1 MREKKRQAFTGP
13 NVRSGRRDKESV
25 AAFYDKH
32 CARVYRVCMSFVRD
46 PHTAAD
52 LMQDTFMRW
61 LECKSPPRG
70 EKHEIAW
77 LVMTAGN
84 LCRDYLRRQKKFG
97 SDDIAKAYDIAAED
111 NSRRDS
117 ELLEAVRRLPEK
129 YRTAVY
135 LFYYEDMT
143 TEQIAQYT
151 KQRNSTVRSQL
162 TRARELLRRE
172 LGDDLNE

>member
-1 MREKKRQAFTGP
+1 MRNEHTLR
-13 NVRSGRRDKESV
+13 GRELA

-32 CARVYRVCMSFVRD
+32 CSMVYRVCMSFVRD
-46 PHTAAD
+46 PDTAAD

-70 EKHEIAW
+70 EQHEIAW

-84 LCRDYLRRQKKFG
+84 LCRDHLRRQKRTR
-97 SDDIAKAYDIAAED
+97 SEDISQAYGIAARD
-111 NSRRDS
+111 DSRRDS

-129 YRTAVY
+129 YRTAVF

-143 TEQIAQYT
+143 AEQIAKHT

-172 LGDDLNE
+172 LGDDPDE

>member
-1 MREKKRQAFTGP
+1 MREKKPSSAQR
-13 NVRSGRRDKESV
+13 NVSGRRSRESA
-25 AAFYDKH
+25 AAFYDRH
-32 CARVYRVCMSFVRD
+32 CARVYRVCLSFVRD
-46 PHTAAD
+46 PDTAAD

-70 EKHEIAW
+70 DKHEIAW

-84 LCRDYLRRQKKFG
+84 LCRDYLRRQKRF
-97 SDDIAKAYDIAAED
+97 SIEDISQAYDIVAED
-111 NSRRDS
+111 NTRRNG

-143 TEQIAQYT
+143 AEQIAQYT
-151 KQRNSTVRSQL
+151 NQRNSTVRSQL
-162 TRARELLRRE
+162 TRAREMLRKE
-172 LGDDLNE
+172 LGDDIDE

>member
-1 MREKKRQAFTGP
+1 MRNK
-13 NVRSGRRDKESV
+13 NMLRSSRDS
-25 AAFYDKH
+25 AAVFYDKH
-32 CARVYRVCMSFVRD
+32 CRRVYRVCMSFVAD
-46 PHTAAD
+46 PDTAAD

-61 LECKSPPRG
+61 LECKSPPEG
-70 EKHEIAW
+70 EQHEIAW

-84 LCRDYLRRQKKFG
+84 LCRDYLRRQKRM
-97 SDDIAKAYDIAAED
+97 SSEDISQAYDIAAKD
-111 NSRRDS
+111 DPLRDS

-143 TEQIAQYT
+143 AEQIAKYT

-162 TRARELLRRE
+162 TRARDMLRRE
-172 LGDDLNE
+172 LGDDPDE

>member
-1 MREKKRQAFTGP
+1 MREKRKL
-13 NVRSGRRDKESV
+13 RSGRYDRQSA
-25 AAFYDKH
+25 AAFYDKY
-32 CARVYRVCMSFVRD
+32 CAAVYRVCMSFVRD
-46 PHTAAD
+46 PDTAAD

-61 LECKSPPRG
+61 LECKSPPEG
-70 EKHEIAW
+70 EQHETAW

-84 LCRDYLRRQKKFG
+84 LCRDYLRRQKRFG
-97 SDDIAKAYDIAAED
+97 GEDISKAYDMSAED
-111 NSRRDS
+111 NSRRDG

-143 TEQIAQYT
+143 AEQIAQYT

-162 TRARELLRRE
+162 TRAREMLRRE

>member
-1 MREKKRQAFTGP
+1 MRNK
-13 NVRSGRRDKESV
+13 NMLRSNRVSA

-46 PHTAAD
+46 PDTAAD

-61 LECKSPPRG
+61 LECKSPPEG
-70 EKHEIAW
+70 EQHETAW

-84 LCRDYLRRQKKFG
+84 LCRDHLRRQKRIHHE
-97 SDDIAKAYDIAAED
+97 DISQAHDIAAQD

-143 TEQIAQYT
+143 AEQIAKYT

-162 TRARELLRRE
+162 TRAREMLRRE
-172 LGDDLNE
+172 LGDDPDE

>member
-1 MREKKRQAFTGP
+1 MQNRTKL
-13 NVRSGRRDKESV
+13 RSGRRDKQSA

-46 PHTAAD
+46 PDTAAD

-61 LECKSPPRG
+61 LECKSPPDG
-70 EKHEIAW
+70 EQHEIAW

-97 SDDIAKAYDIAAED
+97 SENISQAYGIAAD
-111 NSRRDS
+111 DDSRRNS

-143 TEQIAQYT
+143 AEQIAQYT
-151 KQRNSTVRSQL
+151 GQRNSTVRSQL
-162 TRARELLRRE
+162 TRARDMLRKE
-172 LGDDLNE
+172 LGDDLDECT

>member
-1 MREKKRQAFTGP
+1 MRNKNKL
-13 NVRSGRRDKESV
+13 RSNRVSA
-25 AAFYDKH
+25 AAFYDRH
-32 CARVYRVCMSFVRD
+32 CTRVYRVCMSFVRD
-46 PHTAAD
+46 PDTAAD

-61 LECKSPPRG
+61 LECKTPPEG
-70 EKHEIAW
+70 EQHEIAW

-84 LCRDYLRRQKKFG
+84 LCRDWLRRQKR
-97 SDDIAKAYDIAAED
+97 SRSEDISQAYGIAAQD

-143 TEQIAQYT
+143 AEQIAKFT

-162 TRARELLRRE
+162 TRAREMLRRE
-172 LGDDLNE
+172 LGDDPDE